1 MNDIMT
7 STRSDGVKTVV
18 EMIEIQSITGEDI
31 ERIMKADINMR
42 EKIAALENEIK
53 KIKEERAEGQ
63 AILIEACRHLKSDS
77 LKNKIGTLTRRI
89 RKRYWTTDWP
99 SMYKFIEEKGL
110 IEFMEKRLNQ
120 TNLKEYIAE
129 NPDELPP
136 GLQSSSEY
144 TVSIRKNRSYEEIE
158 E

>member
-1 MNDIMT
+1 
-7 STRSDGVKTVV
+7 
-18 EMIEIQSITGEDI
+18 
-31 ERIMKADINMR
+31 
-42 EKIAALENEIK
+42 
-53 KIKEERAEGQ
+53 
-63 AILIEACRHLKSDS
+63 
-77 LKNKIGTLTRRI
+77 
-89 RKRYWTTDWP
+89 
-99 SMYKFIEEKGL
+99 
-110 IEFMEKRLNQ
+110 MEKRLNQ

>member
-1 MNDIMT
+1 MT

-110 IEFMEKRLNQ
+110 IEFMEIRLNQ

>member
-1 MNDIMT
+1 MT

-110 IEFMEKRLNQ
+110 IEFMEKRLKQ

>member
-1 MNDIMT
+1 MT

-63 AILIEACRHLKSDS
+63 AILIEACRPQ
-77 LKNKIGTLTRRI
+77 I
-89 RKRYWTTDWP
+89 
-99 SMYKFIEEKGL
+99 
-110 IEFMEKRLNQ
+110 
-120 TNLKEYIAE
+120 
-129 NPDELPP
+129 
-136 GLQSSSEY
+136 
-144 TVSIRKNRSYEEIE
+144 
-158 E
+158 

>member
-1 MNDIMT
+1 MT

-136 GLQSSSEY
+136 G
-144 TVSIRKNRSYEEIE
+144 
-158 E
+158 

>member
-1 MNDIMT
+1 MT

-18 EMIEIQSITGEDI
+18 ETIEIQSITGEDI